1 MSWYGA
7 KFVWCI
13 SFALDVQTPL
23 PEGWNVIGCRWV
35 EKTKYKVDDSLDSH
49 RYKAKGYS
57 QVEGVITIV
66 KSFVLWSKW
75 Q

>member
-1 MSWYGA
+1 MG
-7 KFVWCI
+7 
-13 SFALDVQTPL
+13 VQTPL

-35 EKTKYKVDDSLDSH
+35 EKTKYKVDVILDSH
-49 RYKAKGYS
+49 RYKTRLVAKGYS

-66 KSFVLWSKW
+66 KSFLLWSKW